1 MAGVQKSLMKNY
13 DSYITGV
20 AKIGAKLLGVV
31 QNSTK
36 LSPIMKALFGKI
48 ITGAAGAA
56 MALGTVVAAAAA
68 VVVAVVGIA
77 IAIAAIAAVLAL
89 VGVAIF
95 LWAKKFTDT
104 LNKSLSVTSAYRGKV
119 LELKTAFDTLKGSMM
134 SLGTTILTAIAPA
147 IMTVVN
153 WLVKA
158 INYASM
164 FIAALSGQK
173 SVMQYVS
180 GSTEAAANSAGDL
193 ADNTAKAGK
202 AAKGALAAFDQLNV
216 LQMEEPKQP
225 SGGGAGGN
233 IVLQAVDIDP
243 KILETVEKIKKA
255 FSDAWTWVKTAA
267 TDAWAWTVGIW
278 ATFSEW
284 FRTSVWV
291 PISTWFMNNVFGPLY
306 MKFQELKMYFVEFWT
321 SVMQPAIDWIVKN
334 VWPVFQWFG
343 KVLGTLFMVTVPATF
358 QFLWGVIKSVFTW
371 IVDLFKN
378 VWITITGVVKG
389 IMTSLEGII
398 QFLTGVFTGNW
409 ALAWEGIKRI
419 FKGVWES
426 IVALSKGFV
435 NLIIDTVNFMIR
447 AVVAGVNAVIGAFNK
462 ISVKIPEWVPT
473 YGGSTFGLS
482 IPSVTAPQIPRLATG
497 AVIPPN
503 SQFLAVLGDQK
514 HGTNIE
520 SPVGLMA
527 ETFER
532 VLSQQGSQKITVD
545 FGNST
550 LGALIRTLNPVIKQ
564 ETDRMGSSLLNGAS

>member
-1 MAGVQKSLMKNY
+1 MSAYDGSIRFDTSIDSKGFNTGIKRISGSLKGVMAALSKGLKA
-13 DSYITGV
+13 V
-20 AKIGAKLLGVV
+20 A
-31 QNSTK
+31 
-36 LSPIMKALFGKI
+36 
-48 ITGAAGAA
+48 
-56 MALGTVVAAAAA
+56 
-68 VVVAVVGIA
+68 GIA
-77 IAIAAIAAVLAL
+77 
-89 VGVAIF
+89 VGVAAVIVGVVSGLVSAGLAVF
-95 LWAKKFTDT
+95 AWAQKFTNT
-104 LNKSLSVTSAYRGKV
+104 LYKTLSVTSAYRGKV

-147 IMTVVN
+147 LMTVIN
-153 WLVKA
+153 LLVKA
-158 INYASM
+158 INYVSM
-164 FIAALSGQK
+164 FIAALTGQK
-173 SVMQYVS
+173 QVMQYVS

-193 ADNTAKAGK
+193 ADNTARAGK

-233 IVLQAVDIDP
+233 VVLQAVDIDP

-267 TDAWAWTVGIW
+267 TDAWTWIVGIW
-278 ATFSEW
+278 STFSDW
-284 FRTSVWV
+284 FRSKVWL
-291 PISTWFMNNVFGPLY
+291 PISTWFMTTVWGPLKA
-306 MKFQELKMYFVEFWT
+306 KFQELKTYFLNFWT

-343 KVLGTLFMVTVPATF
+343 KVLGALFMITVPATF

-378 VWITITGVVKG
+378 VWTTITGVVRG
-389 IMTSLEGII
+389 IMTVIEGII
-398 QFLTGVFTGNW
+398 LFLTGVFTGNW
-409 ALAWEGIKRI
+409 SKAWEGIKRI

-447 AVVAGVNAVIGAFNK
+447 AVVAGVNAVIRAFNK
-462 ISVKIPEWVPT
+462 ISVKIPEWVPVF
-473 YGGSTFGLS
+473 GGNTWGMS
-482 IPSVTAPQIPRLATG
+482 IPSVAAPQIPHLATG

-503 SQFLAVLGDQK
+503 SKFLAVLGDQRSGK
-514 HGTNIE
+514 NIE

-564 ETDRMGSSLLNGAS
+564 ENERMGSSLLDGVS

>member
-1 MAGVQKSLMKNY
+1 MAGVQKALMKSY

>member
-1 MAGVQKSLMKNY
+1 MAGVQKALMKSY

-358 QFLWGVIKSVFTW
+358 QFLWGQIGFHLDSRPVQKRLDYYNRCGQGNY
-371 IVDLFKN
+371 DL
-378 VWITITGVVKG
+378 T
-389 IMTSLEGII
+389 
-398 QFLTGVFTGNW
+398 
-409 ALAWEGIKRI
+409 
-419 FKGVWES
+419 
-426 IVALSKGFV
+426 
-435 NLIIDTVNFMIR
+435 
-447 AVVAGVNAVIGAFNK
+447 
-462 ISVKIPEWVPT
+462 
-473 YGGSTFGLS
+473 
-482 IPSVTAPQIPRLATG
+482 
-497 AVIPPN
+497 
-503 SQFLAVLGDQK
+503 
-514 HGTNIE
+514 
-520 SPVGLMA
+520 
-527 ETFER
+527 
-532 VLSQQGSQKITVD
+532 
-545 FGNST
+545 
-550 LGALIRTLNPVIKQ
+550 
-564 ETDRMGSSLLNGAS
+564 